1 MATLVVATAAA
12 LVVPQAA
19 VAAEDDRVLIPADQ
33 VSLQMFSLIPW
44 VSSDGLV
51 PVLERLSEIGF
62 QNIEPFGGTF
72 TGYTAPQF
80 RDLTDSLGINVPSSH
95 YNVDEAT
102 FDTTLAFVDELG
114 QEYVGSGGFASPGIG
129 TYANTLLTAEAMNR
143 LGERSVAA
151 GVGKFFGHN
160 HATEFTTMYEHEG
173 VMMSA
178 WEILVAETN
187 PEWVTFQLDV
197 GWATHAGE
205 NVAALIGEYGDRISL
220 LHIKDAV
227 NLGGGG
233 SPTFVNLGEGNVPL
247 QDILAA
253 AQAAGIDY
261 YVMEYDFAADGN
273 SFATEGF
280 EYLTGLPA
288 GPWVEVT
295 PAAVTFSGKKFTVPA
310 TEGIEYVKDGA
321 VIAAGTYDGS
331 GTVTVTARAIPG
343 WVIAEGATTEWTH
356 TFPAPALA
364 ATGSDTAPG
373 LALGAALIL
382 LAGGA
387 LVITRRRLA
396 AQG

>member
-19 VAAEDDRVLIPADQ
+19 AADPGDDGVHIPVDQ

-44 VSSDGLV
+44 TSSDGLV

-62 QNIEPFGGTF
+62 KNIEPFGGTF
-72 TGYTAPQF
+72 SGYTAPQF
-80 RDLTDSLGINVPSSH
+80 RELTDSLGINVPSSH
-95 YNVDEAT
+95 YNVNEAT
-102 FDTTLAFVDELG
+102 FDDTLAFVDTLG
-114 QEYVGSGGFASPGIG
+114 QEYVGSGGFATPGIG

-143 LGERSVAA
+143 LGERSVEA

-160 HATEFTTMYEHEG
+160 HASEFTTMYEHEG

-205 NVAALIGEYGDRISL
+205 DAAAIITEYGDRISL
-220 LHIKDAV
+220 LHIKDAT
-227 NLGGGG
+227 NLGGPG
-233 SPTFVNLGEGNVPL
+233 SPTFVNLGEGDVPL
-247 QDILAA
+247 QAILAA
-253 AQAAGIDY
+253 GQAAGIDY

-288 GPWVEVT
+288 GPWTEVT
-295 PAAVTFSGKKFTVPA
+295 PAAVTFSGSKFTVPT
-310 TEGIEYVKDGA
+310 TEGVEYVKDGA
-321 VIAAGTYDGS
+321 VIAAGTYSGT

-343 WVIAEGATTEWTH
+343 WVIAEGAVTEWTH
-356 TFPAPALA
+356 TFPAALA
-364 ATGSDTAPG
+364 ATGSETVPG
-373 LALGAALIL
+373 LAIGGALIL
-382 LAGGA
+382 LAGAA
-387 LVITRRRLA
+387 LIMARRR
-396 AQG
+396 QTS

>member
-1 MATLVVATAAA
+1 MTTLVVAATAAA

-19 VAAEDDRVLIPADQ
+19 AADPGDDGVHIPVDQ

-44 VSSDGLV
+44 TSSDGLV

-62 QNIEPFGGTF
+62 KNIEPFGGTF
-72 TGYTAPQF
+72 SGYTATQF
-80 RDLTDSLGINVPSSH
+80 RELTDSLGINVPSSH
-95 YNVDEAT
+95 YNVNEAT
-102 FDTTLAFVDELG
+102 FDDTLAFVDTLG
-114 QEYVGSGGFASPGIG
+114 QEFVGSGGFAAPGIG

-143 LGERSVAA
+143 LGERSVEA

-205 NVAALIGEYGDRISL
+205 DAAALITEYSDRISL
-220 LHIKDAV
+220 LHVKDAV

-233 SPTFVNLGEGNVPL
+233 SPTFVNLGEGDVPL
-247 QDILAA
+247 QGILAA
-253 AQAAGIDY
+253 GVAAGIDY
-261 YVMEYDFAADGN
+261 YVMEYDFAADGE

-288 GPWVEVT
+288 GPWTPVT
-295 PAAVTFSGKKFTVPA
+295 PADVTFSATKFTVPT
-310 TEGIEYVKDGA
+310 TEGVEYLKDGA
-321 VIAAGTYDGS
+321 VIAAGTYAGS
-331 GTVTVTARAIPG
+331 GTVTVTAQAIPG
-343 WVIAEGATTEWTH
+343 WVIAEGAVTEWTH
-356 TFPAPALA
+356 TFPAALA
-364 ATGSDTAPG
+364 ATGSDVAPG
-373 LALGAALIL
+373 LAIGGALIL
-382 LAGGA
+382 LAGAA
-387 LVITRRRLA
+387 LIIARRRQTA
-396 AQG
+396 